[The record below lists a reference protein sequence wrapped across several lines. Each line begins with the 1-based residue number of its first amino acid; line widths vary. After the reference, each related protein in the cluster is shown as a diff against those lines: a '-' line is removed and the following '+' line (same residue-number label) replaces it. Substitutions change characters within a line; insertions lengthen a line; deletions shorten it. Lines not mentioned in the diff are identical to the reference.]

1 MFPHFSEQKRSGN
14 FPLLYFIEKKVMQY
28 HLLQKTFDFINSDKK
43 IHDDLTRHVAVRIDV
58 PILTAD
64 DEITCHKTFKA
75 NIPFNGT

>member
-1 MFPHFSEQKRSGN
+1 MFHHFSEQKRSGN
-14 FPLLYFIEKKVMQY
+14 FPLLYFNEKKAMQF

-43 IHDDLTRHVAVRIDV
+43 IHDELTRHATVKMDL

-75 NIPFNGT
+75 SILCNGT